1 MPPSLYPP
9 CVKPHFAT
17 NLGTH
22 ATLHD
27 YHLDGDGVNADSG
40 RIWGEMRD
48 VVRVLLNP
56 AAMTP

>member
-27 YHLDGDGVNADSG
+27 YHLDGDEVNADSG
-40 RIWGEMRD
+40 RIWGEMGG
-48 VVRVLLNP
+48 NP
-56 AAMTP
+56 R